1 MDTKLKK
8 FERSVI
14 TKITAIIIAIISFA
28 ILAYNAIGFAAC
40 CSAVGYQN
48 YVSGKDYSYA
58 ECTAVKDQFHT
69 DEMHA
74 NLLAEKSVKGE
85 KKMFAESKEAI
96 LAKAMKA
103 YKDNIRIFEDGTGF
117 DEIYS
122 NFQNISTP
130 GLDDAYSFDF
140 DIEEIDAD
148 KTEKQVRA
156 DFEKQYDEQVDSA
169 IESIGYNQE
178 HYSDDLERTINLKYY
193 VVTPEGQVI
202 SNLERKPSDMQL
214 KNSILASH
222 ARLENG
228 GEYYVFLPDGKFQP
242 GDDYAAFLKLYD
254 IATANDNR
262 GNHQLLAIVGS
273 SLVFALAIIWLIL
286 SAGHVKSEGEGT
298 DTVLLRID
306 RIPSEL
312 RLFNS
317 IALFCIPW
325 TLLSLYAASRVIDG
339 GIYPE
344 LCLHYDMYM
353 GLAVAGSV
361 FMALA
366 VIYWATSLSR
376 IIKKRDYSYIRSFL
390 SVSLFIWC
398 IKLAVRFCSWVFNL
412 CRKIFIKLFK
422 KPYEKIQDAMKYT
435 PEHFNDN
442 VMKMIIIVIAVN
454 AILSLFS
461 AFGTVILIGFDV
473 WVATKVINYM
483 RDLDAVIKAS
493 GEIEEVHFPSG
504 EPDDSLKELAHNLS
518 TSNARLNEA
527 IEKAVKDEHLKT
539 ELITNVSHDLKTPL
553 TSVINYTDL
562 LSKCDIE
569 DEDAKKYIDTL
580 QTQSTKLKRLI
591 EDLIEASKVSS
602 GNVTLNFGVLS
613 LSELVA
619 QTIAEFNP
627 ELEKNGNSIILND
640 HSHPV
645 IYADGPKTYR
655 ILSNLFSNVKKYA
668 APDTR
673 VYVDIYSEDDPAP
686 GYSYVSIKNVSLAQ
700 LNITPEELSE
710 RFVRGDK
717 SRGEREGNGLGL
729 SIAKDL
735 CELQHGALSLEI
747 DGDLFKATVKLPQT
761 EPANR

>member
-8 FERSVI
+8 FERSVV
-14 TKITAIIIAIISFA
+14 TKIIAIIIAIASFA
-28 ILAYNAIGFAAC
+28 VIAYNAIGFAAC

-48 YVSGKDYSYA
+48 YISGEDYSYA
-58 ECTAVKDQFHT
+58 ECTSVKDQFLT
-69 DEMHA
+69 DEMNAH
-74 NLLAEKSVKGE
+74 LLAEKSAKDE
-85 KKMFAESKEAI
+85 EKMFAENKKEV
-96 LAKAMKA
+96 LEQVMQT
-103 YKDNIRIFEDGTGF
+103 YRDNKEIFEDGADYGEVY
-117 DEIYS
+117 DD
-122 NFQNISTP
+122 FQNISSP
-130 GLDDAYSFDF
+130 GLDGAYSFDF

-148 KTEKQVRA
+148 KNEKQVFA

-169 IESIGYNQE
+169 IESIEDNRVN
-178 HYSDDLERTINLKYY
+178 YSNIIEKAVNLKYY

-202 SNLERKPSDMQL
+202 TNLERKPSDLQL
-214 KNSILASH
+214 KNSILKSH
-222 ARLENG
+222 DKLESG
-228 GEYYVFLPDGKFQP
+228 GEYYVFLPDGKFQQ
-242 GDDYAAFLKLYD
+242 GDDYYALLRLYN
-254 IATANDNR
+254 IATSTENR
-262 GNHQLLAIVGS
+262 GNHQIVAIVFS
-273 SLVFALAIIWLIL
+273 FLVFVLAIIWLII
-286 SAGHVKSEGEGT
+286 SAGHVKGEN
-298 DTVLLRID
+298 DEVQTVLLRID
-306 RIPSEL
+306 KIPGDL
-312 RLFNS
+312 RLLLSSAF
-317 IALFCIPW
+317 FCAPW
-325 TLLSLYAASRVIDG
+325 TLLSIYAMSRASNSG
-339 GIYPE
+339 LYPE
-344 LCLHYDMYM
+344 LCLHYNLYM
-353 GLAVAGSV
+353 LWALIGSV
-361 FMALA
+361 FMSIAFIDW
-366 VIYWATSLSR
+366 VT
-376 IIKKRDYSYIRSFL
+376 
-390 SVSLFIWC
+390 SVSRVVKSDYGFFRHFLVVRFVIWTVK
-398 IKLAVRFCSWVFNL
+398 IIVRFCYWVFGV
-412 CRKIFIKLFK
+412 CKKIFVAIFE
-422 KPYEKIQDAMKYT
+422 KPYKKVKEAMKYT
-435 PEHFNDN
+435 PENFNSN
-442 VMKMIIIVIAVN
+442 IIKMIIAIIAVN
-454 AILSLFS
+454 AVLSLFR
-461 AFGTVILIGFDV
+461 AFGTILLIIFDI
-473 WVATKVINYM
+473 WVATKIINYM